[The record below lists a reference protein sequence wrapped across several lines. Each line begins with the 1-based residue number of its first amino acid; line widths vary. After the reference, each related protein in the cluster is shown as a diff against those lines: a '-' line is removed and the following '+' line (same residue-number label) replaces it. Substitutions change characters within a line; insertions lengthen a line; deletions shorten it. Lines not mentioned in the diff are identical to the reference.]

1 MIAYAVV
8 AFPTLSFMTSF
19 VMGTLWTL
27 QSVRPGLSLYS
38 RVPMAYGTSYY
49 IISLSMNILLTILI
63 TIRLLLY
70 RRRIIATLPREHGRH
85 YFSLATIM
93 VESAAFYSVFALGF
107 IISYALNNPVTQIF
121 LGVAPSAQQIA
132 SYLIIYRL
140 AQGCAWTQDTVGNQ
154 DRLQMLCFSGESTTD
169 QVKTTLETPTD
180 ATSGSLFSKDLTKSN
195 SNYGV

>member
-19 VMGTLWTL
+19 GACGHSKSLSFIFIHSYVKVMGTLWTL
-27 QSVRPGLSLYS
+27 QSIRPGLSLYG

-49 IISLSMNILLTILI
+49 IISLSMNVLLTILI

-107 IISYALNNPVTQIF
+107 IITYTLNNPVTQIF
-121 LGVAPSAQQIA
+121 LGIAPSAQV
-132 SYLIIYRL
+132 RL
-140 AQGCAWTQDTVGNQ
+140 HSSADGD
-154 DRLQMLCFSGESTTD
+154 
-169 QVKTTLETPTD
+169 
-180 ATSGSLFSKDLTKSN
+180 
-195 SNYGV
+195 